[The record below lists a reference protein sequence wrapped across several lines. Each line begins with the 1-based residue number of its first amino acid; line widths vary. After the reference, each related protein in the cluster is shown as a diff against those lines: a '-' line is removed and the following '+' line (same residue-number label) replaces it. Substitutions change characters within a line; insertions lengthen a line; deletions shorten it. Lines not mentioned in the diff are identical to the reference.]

1 MVMARIL
8 IVEDDYALG
17 VLLGAALGGAG
28 HRITLAADG
37 GKGLDVAERERVD
50 LVIADLLMPGMSGRD
65 MIRVLRKS
73 HPAVKIVAM
82 SGQFAGDQANAGLA
96 RTLGA
101 DAVLA
106 KPFHLKSMRDT
117 VSRCL
122 AAA

>member
-1 MVMARIL
+1 MARIL

-17 VLLGAALGGAG
+17 VLLGAALNGAG

-37 GKGLDVAERERVD
+37 SKGLDAAGRERVD
-50 LVIADLLMPGMSGRD
+50 LMIADLVMPGMSGREL
-65 MIRVLRKS
+65 IRAVRKA
-73 HPAVKIVAM
+73 HPDVKIVAM
-82 SGQFAGDQANAGLA
+82 SGQFAGDRGTSGLA

-106 KPFHLKSMRDT
+106 KPFHLKNVRDT
-117 VSRCL
+117 VTRCL